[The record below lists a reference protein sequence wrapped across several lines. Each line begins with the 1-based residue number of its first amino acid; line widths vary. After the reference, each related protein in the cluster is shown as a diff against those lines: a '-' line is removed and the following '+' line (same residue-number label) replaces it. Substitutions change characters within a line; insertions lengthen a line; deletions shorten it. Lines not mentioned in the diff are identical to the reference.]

1 MPRQSQNSLD
11 ISLFI
16 NNQYVTLRQ
25 IGKGGFGV
33 VWQVYDFSLKS
44 FVAVK
49 ELLPEF
55 SNLKFVEMFYKEALI
70 AKNIVQDN
78 IVRVWHFWKGS
89 NGSYYIL
96 MDFVNGTDLESIIKR
111 CNEYQIKIP
120 WEFSVL
126 ICMDVLKALD
136 YANRIA
142 KDPLTGNSYG
152 IVYRDI
158 SPGNILISYEGN
170 VKLSDFG
177 IAKTADEINLGIK
190 QKIVTGKFHYM
201 SPEQV
206 KGLPDVDHRSDIFST
221 GVVLYEML
229 TGKQLFSGNN
239 DEIKSKILDK
249 DFEPDLLD
257 CLDIPFEIG
266 EVLIKSL
273 QRDKAARYERS
284 IEMYR
289 DLKKSLKGIENEEII
304 LDFSSFISKVMSTEC
319 EQSINIAKLVKS
331 LNIQHITDNPSTVK
345 IKTSDFIVGDACTKS
360 SDSSDSKII
369 QPEPQNTSN
378 YVNQN
383 IEEEQQPQQI
393 EAKGKTIFEEVG
405 DWFLINFKNLKDKI
419 VKTIVSLL
427 LAILIFLV
435 LDIFLHITPFGKTV
449 YARLNPPDV
458 VITTV
463 PSGASVTMKT
473 KDGDIIVENANSSS
487 PIALRKVLPQSYIIT
502 AVKQGFNP
510 VERIVRI
517 EETTKENKNK
527 QEKIEI
533 IFDFD
538 LNVNSVPSEA
548 DVLIDG
554 NKYGVTPCKIQL
566 AAGTHTIEL
575 LLAGFEKLGSE
586 AKEFVEGQCNVDFSK
601 TNPNEIF
608 AEVDKN
614 YWDTGLKKIDD
625 KTIFFI
631 TGHLYKNFS
640 FTSDPENMNVNIVG
654 EEKPLGTTPL
664 SVHLKAGSYKIRA
677 LDPNGTY
684 AEATEDIVVSSDS
697 VNLLDIRMKKNISFR
712 LKAKDS
718 SDSFNAELRIEGKE
732 FNEIKSISVGKPI
745 IVPLLP
751 GEYKLVFTA
760 DDFEPYVKNNVD
772 ITKINSV
779 NAEMIYSKIPF
790 SIVVVSLDANNKEI
804 PVSNAFIWIN
814 NKISGKVNSKGLW
827 KTEVDRNT
835 LIEGKI
841 VAQKFIDQE
850 FKLTA
855 KPNKPNINK
864 ITLIR
869 EDTTNSSSL
878 DRSEIDNTDA
888 FYNTQKVQPKNIAI
902 KNENKTSTKSSI
914 NDIQQLTKERPI
926 SVEKPLQKQ
935 NSSVTSVAQTQDN
948 TNEEKTVVCPS
959 CGYVNT
965 ISAGRRLR
973 FCINCG
979 RSLKY

>member
-1 MPRQSQNSLD
+1 MPGQSQNGLD

-16 NNQYVTLRQ
+16 NNQYVTVRQ

-33 VWQVYDFSLKS
+33 VWQAYDFSLKS

-55 SNLKFVEMFYKEALI
+55 SDPKFVEMFYKEALI

-111 CNEYQIKIP
+111 SNEYQIKIP

-158 SPGNILISYEGN
+158 SPGNVLISYEGN

-177 IAKTADEINLGIK
+177 IAKTTDEINLGIK
-190 QKIVTGKFHYM
+190 QKIVTGKFPYM

-206 KGLPDVDHRSDIFST
+206 KGLPDIDHRSDIFSA

-229 TGKQLFSGNN
+229 TGKQLFSGSN

-249 DFEPDLLD
+249 EFKPDLLN

-266 EVLIKSL
+266 EILIKSL
-273 QRDKAARYERS
+273 QRDKATRYEHS

-304 LDFSSFISKVMSTEC
+304 LDFASFISKVMSTEY

-331 LNIQHITDNPSTVK
+331 LNIQQIIDNPSTVK
-345 IKTSDFIVGDACTKS
+345 IKTSDFIVGDVYTQS
-360 SDSSDSKII
+360 PDSKIV
-369 QPEPQNTSN
+369 QPEHQKASN
-378 YVNQN
+378 DVDQN
-383 IEEEQQPQQI
+383 IEEEQQQPQQI

-427 LAILIFLV
+427 LATLIFLV
-435 LDIFLHITPFGKTV
+435 LDIFLHITPFGKAV
-449 YARLNPPDV
+449 YVRLNPPDV
-458 VITTV
+458 IITTV

-487 PIALRKVLPQSYIIT
+487 PIALRKVLPQAYIVT

-575 LLAGFEKLGSE
+575 LLAGFGKVGSE

-664 SVHLKAGSYKIRA
+664 SIHLKAGSYKIRI

-718 SDSFNAELRIEGKE
+718 SDFFNAELRIEGKE
-732 FNEIKSISVGKPI
+732 FNETKSISVGKPI
-745 IVPLLP
+745 IVPLPP
-751 GEYKLVFTA
+751 GEYKFVFTA

-790 SIVVVSLDANNKEI
+790 SIVVVSLDANGKET

-827 KTEVDRNT
+827 KTEVERNA

-855 KPNKPNINK
+855 KPNKTNINK
-864 ITLIR
+864 IILIS
-869 EDTTNSSSL
+869 EDATDITTV
-878 DRSEIDNTDA
+878 DVSELENADA
-888 FYNTQKVQPKNIAI
+888 FDNTQKVQPKNAHV
-902 KNENKTSTKSSI
+902 KKDNKTSTKPNIKQQVEGKSSI
-914 NDIQQLTKERPI
+914 KDT
-926 SVEKPLQKQ
+926 PLQQKYFSTVKKEE
-935 NSSVTSVAQTQDN
+935 NN
-948 TNEEKTVVCPS
+948 NEEKTVVCPY

-965 ISAGRRLR
+965 IPAGRKLR
-973 FCINCG
+973 FCVNCG
-979 RSLKY
+979 KSLKY